1 MVWIGSFLFE
11 VLDYGAD
18 ISGGVEVGS
27 GFSRRFYVIYAA
39 NFINL
44 VVRNLFGVCKELQV
58 RFSQVFCSWGQSSW
72 RWLWGGC
79 LRLIVFIC
87 LWFTAIFILGWF

>member
-1 MVWIGSFLFE
+1 MVWIGGSFLFE

-27 GFSRRFYVIYAA
+27 GFSRRFYVIYAG

-44 VVRNLFGVCKELQV
+44 VVRSLFGVCKELQV
-58 RFSQVFCSWGQSSW
+58 CFSQVFCSWEGAEFLEVVVG
-72 RWLWGGC
+72 WLPEVDSAYLPVVYRYFHFG
-79 LRLIVFIC
+79 
-87 LWFTAIFILGWF
+87 